1 MGSCGSRRSLGDSSA
16 PQLCALNHPARCGV
30 KELFVPHR
38 CLETNWEVSKQIAFA
53 SNSFRA
59 KKKERERTFF
69 FFFLKVVLSRWGIC
83 RKPGWLGNTRY
94 LKCAGCQLE
103 S

>member
-1 MGSCGSRRSLGDSSA
+1 M
-16 PQLCALNHPARCGV
+16 

-59 KKKERERTFF
+59 KKKKGNALFF
-69 FFFLKVVLSRWGIC
+69 FFFKGGAFEMGNMQKTWLAREHEVFKMRWLPA
-83 RKPGWLGNTRY
+83 RELT
-94 LKCAGCQLE
+94 
-103 S
+103 